1 MALSHLKSL
10 QALELALRLGSL
22 QAAGGALWITPA
34 AVGQRIKALEDYL
47 GIDLVV
53 RGRSG
58 LRPTAELSGALEHL
72 QTAFQELDAVA
83 TMLNLQR
90 GDEIHIAATSDFADL
105 WLKPRLESFRA
116 AHPRVLFCIN
126 GEGDA
131 PLRIGQ
137 VDCEISFGP
146 QRDSRDDLL
155 FRDFLLP
162 ISSPEN
168 TQRIS
173 NVALQDRLE
182 GFPLLHLDFY
192 KEDPSAPNW
201 AAWIKAQRLRRT
213 EPNRGMR
220 FQRIKAAF
228 EAIRANAGLTI
239 CGLALL
245 GPYIDDGTLSLPF
258 PVSTGQWTDHA
269 FQARLRPDALLR
281 PQVKRFRE
289 WLAEEAAATRE
300 WLLQHIQSTKRP
312 QRTRG
317 KPHGLGATGTATC
330 AVEVR
335 REQGSDI
342 GELAVRP
349 RRSP

>member
-1 MALSHLKSL
+1 MALSHLRSL

-22 QAAGGALWITPA
+22 QAAAGALWITPA

-47 GIDLVV
+47 GMDLVV

-58 LRPTAELSGALEHL
+58 LRPTTELSGALEHL
-72 QTAFQELDAVA
+72 RAAFQELDTVA
-83 TMLNLQR
+83 TLLNLQR

-105 WLKPRLESFRA
+105 WLKPRLERFRA
-116 AHPRVLFCIN
+116 EHPHVLFCIN

-146 QRDSRDDLL
+146 QRSARDDLL
-155 FRDFLLP
+155 FRDFVLP

-168 TQRIS
+168 TRRIS
-173 NVALQDRLE
+173 NVALRERLE

-192 KEDPSAPNW
+192 KEDPSAPDW
-201 AAWIKAQRLRRT
+201 ADWIKTQRLKRT
-213 EPNRGMR
+213 EPNRGIR
-220 FQRIKAAF
+220 FQRIKPAL
-228 EAIRANAGLTI
+228 EAVRANAGLTI

-258 PVSTGQWTDHA
+258 PVSTGHWTDHA
-269 FQARLRPDALLR
+269 FQAHIRPDALLR

-289 WLAEEAAATRE
+289 WLASQAAATRD
-300 WLLQHIQSTKRP
+300 WLLQQVQAAERP
-312 QRTRG
+312 HRRRRTPDTRSARD
-317 KPHGLGATGTATC
+317 LGGAGH
-330 AVEVR
+330 
-335 REQGSDI
+335 
-342 GELAVRP
+342 
-349 RRSP
+349 

>member
-1 MALSHLKSL
+1 MSHLKSL

-58 LRPTAELSGALEHL
+58 LRPTSELSGALEHL
-72 QTAFQELDAVA
+72 RAAFQELDAVA

-90 GDEIHIAATSDFADL
+90 GDEIHVAATSDFADF
-105 WLKPRLESFRA
+105 WLKPRLDSFRA
-116 AHPRVLFCIN
+116 EHPHVLFCIN

-146 QRDSRDDLL
+146 QRPNARDDLL
-155 FRDFLLP
+155 FRDFVLP

-168 TQRIS
+168 TRRIS
-173 NVALQDRLE
+173 SVALRDRLE

-201 AAWIKAQRLRRT
+201 ATWIKTQRLKRT
-213 EPNRGMR
+213 DPNRGIR
-220 FQRIKAAF
+220 FQRIKLAL
-228 EAIRANAGLTI
+228 EAVRANAGLTI

-258 PVSTGQWTDHA
+258 PISTGQWTHHA
-269 FQARLRPDALLR
+269 FQARFRPDALLR

-289 WLAEEAAATRE
+289 WLVSQASVTRD
-300 WLLQHIQSTKRP
+300 WLSQQVQSAKRTHRRSHP
-312 QRTRG
+312 ASAFQRS
-317 KPHGLGATGTATC
+317 PPSGTA
-330 AVEVR
+330 AI
-335 REQGSDI
+335 S
-342 GELAVRP
+342 
-349 RRSP
+349 

>member
-22 QAAGGALWITPA
+22 QAAGRALWITPA

-47 GIDLVV
+47 GIELVV

-58 LRPTAELSGALEHL
+58 LRATTDLSGALEHL
-72 QTAFQELDAVA
+72 RAAFQELDTVA

-105 WLKPRLESFRA
+105 WLKPRMQRFRA
-116 AHPRVLFCIN
+116 AHPHVLFCIN

-137 VDCEISFGP
+137 VDCEISFGA
-146 QRDSRDDLL
+146 QRRNVCDDLL
-155 FRDFLLP
+155 FRDFVLP
-162 ISSPEN
+162 ISTPEN
-168 TQRIS
+168 TRRIS
-173 NVALQDRLE
+173 NVAVLDCLE

-201 AAWIKAQRLRRT
+201 ATWIRTQRLKRT
-213 EPNRGMR
+213 EPNRGIR
-220 FQRIKAAF
+220 FQRIKPAL

-258 PVSTGQWTDHA
+258 AISTGQWTEHA
-269 FQARLRPDALLR
+269 FQARFRADALLR

-289 WLAEEAAATRE
+289 WLVGQATATRD
-300 WLLQHIQSTKRP
+300 WLSQQVQSAK
-312 QRTRG
+312 
-317 KPHGLGATGTATC
+317 
-330 AVEVR
+330 
-335 REQGSDI
+335 
-342 GELAVRP
+342 RP
-349 RRSP
+349 RRRRRGSGGPAAERMT

>member
-47 GIDLVV
+47 GMELVV

-58 LRPTAELSGALEHL
+58 LRPTPELVKALNHL
-72 QTAFQELDAVA
+72 RAAFQELDAVA
-83 TMLNLQR
+83 AILNLQR
-90 GDEIHIAATSDFADL
+90 GDEIHIAATSDFADF
-105 WLKPRLESFRA
+105 WLKPRMERFKA
-116 AHPRVLFCIN
+116 GHPHVLFCIN

-146 QRDSRDDLL
+146 QRSNATDDLL
-155 FRDFLLP
+155 FRDFVVP
-162 ISSPEN
+162 ISTPEN
-168 TQRIS
+168 TRRIS
-173 NVALQDRLE
+173 NVALRDRLE

-201 AAWIKAQRLRRT
+201 ATWIKAQRLKRT
-213 EPNRGMR
+213 EPNRGIR
-220 FQRIKAAF
+220 FQRIKPAL
-228 EAIRANAGLTI
+228 EAVRANAGLTI

-245 GPYIDDGTLSLPF
+245 GPYIDDGSLSLPF

-269 FQARLRPDALLR
+269 FQARFRADALLR

-289 WLAEEAAATRE
+289 WLVGQATVTRE
-300 WLLQHIQSTKRP
+300 WLTQHVQSAKRA
-312 QRTRG
+312 G
-317 KPHGLGATGTATC
+317 
-330 AVEVR
+330 R
-335 REQGSDI
+335 R
-342 GELAVRP
+342 
-349 RRSP
+349 

>member
-1 MALSHLKSL
+1 MSLSHLKSL

-22 QAAGGALWITPA
+22 QAAGRALWITPA

-58 LRPTAELSGALEHL
+58 LRPTSGLSGALEHL
-72 QTAFQELDAVA
+72 RAAFQELDTVA

-105 WLKPRLESFRA
+105 WLKPRLDSFRA
-116 AHPRVLFCIN
+116 EHPHVLFCIN

-146 QRDSRDDLL
+146 QRINAPDDLL
-155 FRDFLLP
+155 FRDFVLP

-168 TQRIS
+168 TRRIS
-173 NVALQDRLE
+173 RVVLRDRLE

-201 AAWIKAQRLRRT
+201 ADWIKIQRLKRT
-213 EPNRGMR
+213 EPNRGIR
-220 FQRIKAAF
+220 FQRIKPAL
-228 EAIRANAGLTI
+228 EAVRANAGLTI

-245 GPYIDDGTLSLPF
+245 GPHIDDRTLNLPF
-258 PVSTGQWTDHA
+258 PVATGQWTDHA
-269 FQARLRPDALLR
+269 FQARFRSDVLLR

-289 WLAEEAAATRE
+289 WLVAQATITRDWLVQHVQSAE
-300 WLLQHIQSTKRP
+300 RP
-312 QRTRG
+312 HR
-317 KPHGLGATGTATC
+317 
-330 AVEVR
+330 
-335 REQGSDI
+335 
-342 GELAVRP
+342 RP
-349 RRSP
+349 RTQPG

>member
-1 MALSHLKSL
+1 MSLSHLKSL

-22 QAAGGALWITPA
+22 RAAGGALWITPA

-53 RGRSG
+53 RRRSG
-58 LRPTAELSGALEHL
+58 LRPTAELTGALQHL
-72 QTAFQELDAVA
+72 RAAFQELDTVA

-105 WLKPRLESFRA
+105 WLKPRLENFRIE
-116 AHPRVLFCIN
+116 HSHVLFCIN

-146 QRDSRDDLL
+146 QRPNARDDLL
-155 FRDFLLP
+155 FRDFVLP

-168 TQRIS
+168 TRRIS
-173 NVALQDRLE
+173 NVALHDRLE

-201 AAWIKAQRLRRT
+201 AAWIQTQRLRRT
-213 EPNRGMR
+213 EPNRGIR
-220 FQRIKAAF
+220 FQRIKPAL
-228 EAIRANAGLTI
+228 EAVRANAGLTI

-269 FQARLRPDALLR
+269 FQARFRPDALLR

-289 WLAEEAAATRE
+289 WLADEATVTRE
-300 WLLQHIQSTKRP
+300 WLMQH
-312 QRTRG
+312 TRG
-317 KPHGLGATGTATC
+317 IGN
-330 AVEVR
+330 VR
-335 REQGSDI
+335 RRTSRE
-342 GELAVRP
+342 
-349 RRSP
+349 